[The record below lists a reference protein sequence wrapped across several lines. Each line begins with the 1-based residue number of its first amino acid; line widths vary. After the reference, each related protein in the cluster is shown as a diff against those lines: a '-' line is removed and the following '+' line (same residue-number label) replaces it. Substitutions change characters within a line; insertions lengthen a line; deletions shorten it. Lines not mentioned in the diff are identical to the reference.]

1 MIYGLVLKSKLK
13 NVNMFTIKFILY
25 KKTAVC
31 WCFTSL
37 MPMPWCALTNGS
49 PQGLVIT
56 LWDIT
61 SEGFLKGNR
70 II

>member
-31 WCFTSL
+31 
-37 MPMPWCALTNGS
+37 
-49 PQGLVIT
+49 
-56 LWDIT
+56 
-61 SEGFLKGNR
+61 
-70 II
+70 